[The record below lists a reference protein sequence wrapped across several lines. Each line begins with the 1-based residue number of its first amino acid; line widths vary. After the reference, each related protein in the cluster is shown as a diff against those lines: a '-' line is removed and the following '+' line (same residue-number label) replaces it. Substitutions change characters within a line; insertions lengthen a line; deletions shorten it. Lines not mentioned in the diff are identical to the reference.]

1 MIIKAEKL
9 AQGGRAV
16 GHLEDGR
23 VVFID
28 GLFPDE
34 EAEIS
39 IVEDKASYCNAKVL
53 SIITKSTD
61 RRESPCPKSTEC
73 GGCPWIELDYRAQLE
88 AKVQIVRELFADF
101 PDIEFEEPVTG
112 PEFGYRSRARFQY
125 RIENGKAKLGFCA
138 ESSNE
143 NIAIQT
149 CPVADR
155 ELNALIQNPPRLNA
169 WELKNSEL
177 SCITTDDGVLYD
189 DRAGWITINGRRL
202 PVSNRVFFQSNLILL
217 PEMIDYVVSLTE
229 GPNVMD
235 LYSGVGTFS
244 AYLEDLFDVTAVEIN
259 KYCLALAKSH
269 LKHTQFFT
277 SPVEKWNPKT
287 RKVDTV
293 IVDPPRVGLDKKV
306 PDMIASWNPKRIVY
320 VSCYAPTMHRDI
332 QRLAQLGYKPQ
343 SLKLFDFYPQTP
355 HVETCVLLVRE
366 HSQADE
372 MVSITVD
379 MEGINI
385 KQEKKIEPE
394 RITYDSIKAYVLE
407 KYGFK
412 ITSIYIAQV
421 KEKVGLEKRENYN
434 IGEGKGVVPHC
445 PPEKEEAIKDALK
458 HFGLI

>member
-1 MIIKAEKL
+1 MIVKAEKL

-28 GLFPDE
+28 GLFPNE

-39 IVEDKASYCNAKVL
+39 IVEDKSSYCNAKVL
-53 SIITKSTD
+53 SIITRSPD
-61 RRESPCPKSTEC
+61 RRESPCPKSSEC
-73 GGCPWIELDYRAQLE
+73 GGCPWIELSCQAQLE
-88 AKVQIVRELFADF
+88 AKTQIVKELFADF

-125 RIENGKAKLGFCA
+125 KIENGKARLGFCA
-138 ESSNE
+138 ENSNK
-143 NIAIQT
+143 NVQITQ
-149 CPVADR
+149 CPVVDSQ
-155 ELNALIQNPPRLNA
+155 LNDLIENPPRLNA

-189 DRAGWITINGRRL
+189 DKVGWITINDRHL

-244 AYLEDLFDVTAVEIN
+244 AYLEDHFDVTAVEIN
-259 KYCLALAKSH
+259 KYCLSLAKSH

-277 SPVEKWNPKT
+277 SSVEKWNPKT

-306 PDMIASWNPKRIVY
+306 PDMIASWNPSRIVY

-332 QRLAQLGYKPQ
+332 QRLSQLGYKPQ

-355 HVETCVLLVRE
+355 HVETVVLM
-366 HSQADE
+366 SQ
-372 MVSITVD
+372 
-379 MEGINI
+379 G
-385 KQEKKIEPE
+385 
-394 RITYDSIKAYVLE
+394 
-407 KYGFK
+407 
-412 ITSIYIAQV
+412 
-421 KEKVGLEKRENYN
+421 
-434 IGEGKGVVPHC
+434 
-445 PPEKEEAIKDALK
+445 
-458 HFGLI
+458 

>member
-1 MIIKAEKL
+1 MIVKAEKL

-28 GLFPDE
+28 GLFPNE

-39 IVEDKASYCNAKVL
+39 IVEDKSSYCNAKVL
-53 SIITKSTD
+53 SIITRSPE
-61 RRESPCPKSTEC
+61 RRESTCPKSSEC
-73 GGCPWIELDYRAQLE
+73 GGCPWIELDYQAQLE
-88 AKVQIVRELFADF
+88 AKTQIVKELFSDF
-101 PDIEFEEPVTG
+101 PDIRFEEPVTG

-138 ESSNE
+138 ENSNK
-143 NIAIQT
+143 NIAIET

-155 ELNALIQNPPRLNA
+155 KLNDLIQNPPRLNA

-189 DRAGWITINGRRL
+189 DKAGWITINGKRL

-217 PEMIDYVVSLTE
+217 PQMIDYVVSLTE

-244 AYLEDLFDVTAVEIN
+244 AYLEDRFDVTAVEIN
-259 KYCLALAKSH
+259 KYCLSMAKSH

-293 IVDPPRVGLDKKV
+293 IVDPPRVGLDRKV

-355 HVETCVLLVRE
+355 HVETCVLLSNE
-366 HSQADE
+366 TCKPKE
-372 MVSITVD
+372 MASIKVD
-379 MEGINI
+379 MDGLNF
-385 KQEKKIEPE
+385 KQEKQKEVKKT
-394 RITYDSIKAYVLE
+394 TYDDIKDYVLK
-407 KYGFK
+407 KYGYK

-421 KEKVGLEKRENYN
+421 KGKLGIKERKNYN
-434 IGEGKGVVPHC
+434 IGEGKGIVPHC
-445 PPEKEEAIKDALK
+445 PPEKEEAIKDALR
-458 HFGLI
+458 HFCVI

>member
-1 MIIKAEKL
+1 MIVKAEKL

-28 GLFPDE
+28 GLFPNE

-39 IVEDKASYCNAKVL
+39 IGEDKSSYCNAKVL
-53 SIITKSTD
+53 STITTSPD
-61 RRESPCPKSTEC
+61 RRPSPCPKSTEC
-73 GGCPWIELDYRAQLE
+73 GGCPWIELSYQAQLE
-88 AKVQIVRELFADF
+88 AKTQIVKELFSDF
-101 PDIEFEEPVTG
+101 PDIAFEEPVSG

-138 ESSNE
+138 ENSNE
-143 NIAIQT
+143 NITIRT

-155 ELNALIQNPPRLNA
+155 ELNDLIQNPPRLNA

-189 DRAGWITINGRRL
+189 DKSGWITINGRRL

-244 AYLEDLFDVTAVEIN
+244 AYLEDRFDVTAVEIN
-259 KYCLALAKSH
+259 KYCLSLAKSH

-306 PDMIASWNPKRIVY
+306 PEMIASWNPSRIVY

-332 QRLAQLGYKPQ
+332 QRLSQLGYKPQ

-355 HVETCVLLVRE
+355 HVETCVLLSKETCKPIEV
-366 HSQADE
+366 
-372 MVSITVD
+372 VSIKVD
-379 MEGINI
+379 LDG
-385 KQEKKIEPE
+385 
-394 RITYDSIKAYVLE
+394 
-407 KYGFK
+407 
-412 ITSIYIAQV
+412 
-421 KEKVGLEKRENYN
+421 
-434 IGEGKGVVPHC
+434 
-445 PPEKEEAIKDALK
+445 IKDR
-458 HFGLI
+458 F